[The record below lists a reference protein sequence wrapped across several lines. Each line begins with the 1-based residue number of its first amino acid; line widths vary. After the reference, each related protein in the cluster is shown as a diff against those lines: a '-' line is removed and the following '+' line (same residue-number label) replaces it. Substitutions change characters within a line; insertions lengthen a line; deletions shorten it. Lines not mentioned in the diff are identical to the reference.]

1 MSESKSGTT
10 VIGTG
15 KSLDPGEGMKI
26 REISIPDEHRARH
39 VMVYGTTGTG
49 KTRLAENVI
58 EQDICAGRSVVF
70 IDPKNDQEIASKIL
84 QIAYECNR
92 QEDLMFINTAFPEYS
107 AVIDPLSHWFIP
119 EELVAHCVAGI
130 KEGKE
135 PFYRNVGKEITGAVI
150 TGLGLLAKAQNKKR
164 LRVNLNDIKRRMSRE
179 ELEGLKKEISGIS
192 APETSEISADLARII
207 DTGQEY
213 YAKVASSLRVALMEL
228 TTGNIGRIIG
238 KADQNRFL
246 TRLEEGKTVIL
257 VCQLGSLVVQE
268 AAFTLGKVIL
278 SMIQSFIG
286 RVYMSNRKKVVPA
299 LCLHIDE
306 AQSVLHPG
314 IEDLFSKGGSAN
326 CWITAYTQSVNQV
339 FAMLGQDFGKSVL
352 SNTNTK
358 IFLRVPDS
366 DTADYVTTH
375 FGTHKLLSPIFAP
388 GGQITTREIE
398 EDVLKPFDIIS
409 LRPREFYM
417 LTYSDAGSSGRFKG
431 RTHNTSVRKIELVYP
446 AAPAQ

>member
-1 MSESKSGTT
+1 MSVSRSDIT

-15 KSLDPGEGMKI
+15 KSLDPGEGLKL
-26 REISIPDEHRARH
+26 RELQIPGQHRARH
-39 VMVYGTTGTG
+39 LMVFGTTGTG
-49 KTRLAENVI
+49 KTRLAENII
-58 EQDICAGRSVVF
+58 EQDIRAGRSIVF
-70 IDPKNDQEIASKIL
+70 IDPKNDQEIASKIF
-84 QIAYECNR
+84 QVAYSCGR
-92 QEDLMFINTAFPEYS
+92 YEDLMFINTAFPEYS

-150 TGLGLLAKAQNKKR
+150 AALSVIASTQGESR

-179 ELEGLKKEISGIS
+179 ELKELKEEITGFSS
-192 APETSEISADLARII
+192 PEASEIEEDLERII

-228 TTGNIGRIIG
+228 TTGNIGKIVG
-238 KADQNRFL
+238 KADDNRFL
-246 TRLEEGKTVIL
+246 KRLESGNSVIL

-286 RVYMSNRKKVVPA
+286 RIYMSNRKKVVPE

-339 FAMLGQDFGKSVL
+339 YAMLGKDFGKSVL

-358 IFLRVPDS
+358 IFMRVPDS
-366 DTADYVTTH
+366 DTAEYVTAH
-375 FGTHKLLSPIFAP
+375 FGTHKVLSPIIAP
-388 GGQITTREIE
+388 GGQITTREVE
-398 EDVLKPFDIIS
+398 EDVLQPFDVLS
-409 LRPREFYM
+409 LKPREFYM
-417 LTYSDAGSSGRFKG
+417 LTYSDKGSSGRFKG
-431 RTHNTSVRKIELVYP
+431 KTHDTSERWVEIEYP
-446 AAPAQ
+446 SAPTE